1 MFDIFKGQRG
11 LTLFATILII
21 FYGIYYMPI
30 DSFAMNAPIKMA
42 LMISSI
48 IVLLFYS
55 FKSSKAVVWGI
66 IYLVFQYAVA
76 SFHPDTF
83 RWSTYI
89 YSILLVLTFVSFYNL
104 VWIEKVFTIE
114 HFIRICKWFMMAYFV
129 VCIIQQAA
137 LLVGINYMPLINMMQ
152 NLDRG
157 LGCQSLSMEP
167 STFGRFM
174 LVFYYAYVKCQEYK
188 RDEGPFTLRELF
200 SGEHKWVTICF
211 LWMMLTMG
219 SGTAFVCLILLSLYF
234 VRAHNW
240 YYIIPTLAVSYGLVQ
255 NSGIE
260 ALDRATN
267 TIEATATLDKK
278 NVQET
283 DGSAAARIS
292 PILNSLQADF
302 TKKETWLGH
311 GIDYGKNNSTFSKQT
326 GTLFEDY
333 GLLFYII
340 SLLFTFSCAYSF
352 WSLGCIFMFAG
363 VGGSMGTNIQYAWEL
378 AMVMTCVKYFHE
390 NRYNPEIYEN
400 NDDENEEILDKRTIY
415 EGPDSCNMH
424 V

>member
-1 MFDIFKGQRG
+1 MFDIFKEQRG

-55 FKSSKAVVWGI
+55 FKASKAVVWGI

-137 LLVGINYMPLINMMQ
+137 LLVGINYMPLINIMKV
-152 NLDRG
+152 LDRG

-167 STFGRFM
+167 STFSRFM
-174 LVFYYAYVKCQEYK
+174 LVFYYAYIKCCEYK

-200 SGEHKWVTICF
+200 EGEHKWVTIRF

-219 SGTAFVCLILLSLYF
+219 SGTAFVCLILFSLYF

-240 YYIIPTLAVSYGLVQ
+240 YYIIPALAICYVLIQ

-267 TIEATATLDKK
+267 TIEATATLDKGV
-278 NVQET
+278 VQET
-283 DGSAAARIS
+283 DGSAAARIA
-292 PILNSLQADF
+292 PLLNSFQADF

-311 GIDYGKNNSTFSKQT
+311 GIDYGKNHNSFVRQT

-333 GLLFYII
+333 GLLFYIL
-340 SLLFTFSCAYSF
+340 SLLFAFSCAYNF
-352 WSLGCIFMFAG
+352 WSIGCIFMFAG
-363 VGGSMGTNIQYAWEL
+363 VGGGLGSNIQYLWEL
-378 AMVMTCVKYFHE
+378 AMVMSCVKYFYK
-390 NRYNPEIYEN
+390 NRYNPEIYE
-400 NDDENEEILDKRTIY
+400 EEC
-415 EGPDSCNMH
+415 EE
-424 V
+424 